1 MGQAALGMVDPM
13 LEHDRSQGEGGGAI
27 DLYLDFISPFA
38 YLAWRRMPALARAH
52 GRTLRPIP
60 VLFAALLGHFGHLGP
75 AEIAPKRVYIFK
87 QVLRRAHERGLRLE
101 PPPAHPFNPLLALR
115 IAGDPSLG
123 AELQGR
129 VISALFD
136 ATWGGG
142 PGVGDPATIT
152 QVLRRAGL
160 DGAGLVA
167 GASKPEA
174 KARLRSATEA
184 ALRARVFG
192 VPTMIVDGEL
202 FWGDDSIDD
211 LDRFLRGEDP
221 VTDAA
226 LARWQDLPRAA
237 DRRGRGS
244 SS

>member
-1 MGQAALGMVDPM
+1 MQEQVS
-13 LEHDRSQGEGGGAI
+13 SQGEGGGAI

-38 YLAWRRMPALARAH
+38 YLAWQRMPALAEAH

-87 QVLRRAHERGLRLE
+87 QVLRRAHERGLHIE

-123 AELQGR
+123 AELQAK

-142 PGVGDPATIT
+142 PGIGDPATIT
-152 QVLRRAGL
+152 RVLTRAGL

-167 GASKPEA
+167 AASTSEA
-174 KARLRSATEA
+174 KARLRSSSEA
-184 ALRARVFG
+184 ALRAGVFG

-211 LDRFLRGEDP
+211 LGRFLRGEDP
-221 VTDAA
+221 ITTAA
-226 LARWQDLPRAA
+226 LARWMDLPRAA

-244 SS
+244 AS